1 MQRHLR
7 RALTISI
14 YPLLGLAGLLAVSG
28 CAAVPAISMASSLL
42 KPTQPAQPVQPA
54 APGAAAPAPD
64 IFSSLAQRLGITLPP
79 LPAANPGTAQTQTD
93 APSVDMPAKT
103 ATASR

>member
-7 RALTISI
+7 RALTTSI
-14 YPLLGLAGLLAVSG
+14 YPLIGLAALLAVSG

-42 KPTQPAQPVQPA
+42 RPAQPAQPTA
-54 APGAAAPAPD
+54 SGTTAPAPD
-64 IFSSLAQRLGITLPP
+64 IFTSLAQRLGITLPP
-79 LPAANPGTAQTQTD
+79 PATGNAGAAQTQTD